1 MRLIDE
7 EGKVISPYL
16 FLDIAKQSKLYPQI
30 TKRVLE
36 KAFVA
41 INATDKKIS
50 INITA
55 EDILNINTKEFLFNQ
70 LQDSPKTQNIIFEL
84 VESEGIESFDE
95 VKLFIDKIKSFGCQI
110 AIDDF
115 GTGYSNFEYLL
126 KLEADIIKIDGSLIR
141 QLDTNQNSYNVV
153 ESIVSFAKKNNIKTV
168 AEFVATKEI
177 LEKVLQLGIDFSQG
191 YLLGEPEFWESL

>member
-7 EGKVISPYL
+7 EGKTISPYL

-41 INATDKKIS
+41 VNATDKKIS

-55 EDILNINTKEFLFNQ
+55 EDILNTSTKEFLFNQ
-70 LQDSPKTQNIIFEL
+70 LKDSNNTQNIIFEL

-95 VKLFIDKIKSFGCQI
+95 VKLFIEKIKTFGCQI

-141 QLDTNQNSYNVV
+141 QIDTNQNSYNVV
-153 ESIVSFAKKNNIKTV
+153 ESIVSFAKKNKIKTV

-177 LEKVLQLGIDFSQG
+177 QEKVLSLGIDFSQG
-191 YLLGEPEFWESL
+191 YLLGEPQFWEGL

>member
-1 MRLIDE
+1 VRLIDE
-7 EGKVISPYL
+7 EGKTISPYL

-41 INATDKKIS
+41 VNATDKKIS

-55 EDILNINTKEFLFNQ
+55 EDILNTNTKEFLFNQ
-70 LQDSPKTQNIIFEL
+70 LKDSNNTQNIIFEL

-95 VKLFIDKIKSFGCQI
+95 VKLFIEKIKTFGCQI

-141 QLDTNQNSYNVV
+141 QIDTNQNSYNVV
-153 ESIVSFAKKNNIKTV
+153 ESIVSFAKKNKIKTV

-177 LEKVLQLGIDFSQG
+177 QEKVLSLGIDFSQG
-191 YLLGEPEFWESL
+191 YLLGEPQFWEGL